1 MNQFTQT
8 ESNVNVKVCSFL
20 EFFEKEAIYPVGIDT
35 YQRPYIWGIE
45 KVQELIDDLSEY
57 LSNSNGLPYYMGNI
71 LLHKNDKSKKLY
83 IIDGQQRI
91 TTLSILYFILNG
103 KLIDNNRMSMEYHSP
118 LSAQNIKKA
127 QELFISTKKTW
138 NKNKG
143 YLFSNIHF
151 TFITTLSE
159 DLAFTFFDT
168 QNNRGVKLNPTDLL
182 KAYHLR
188 AIGNAEHFSIQKYCA
203 IRWEKLQLYDNIFG
217 QKNDFVAELF
227 HQFLWRSRM
236 WSGQKVIYRE
246 EDSDVINEFQH
257 KALHSDSVDKIPLY
271 PNSNNSHGKILQK
284 SVNQGYTIHPN
295 KIESIRNS
303 AYLPFTL
310 RQPIYKG
317 LGFFLYSEKYADI
330 VHLHLF
336 NIETKDTEIKAF
348 LKLYTD
354 VWTNISL
361 YLKEL
366 FVLTTVMYYDKFA
379 SERLLEFALW
389 LDHVLGSIRLEK
401 QYIFKEAPMK
411 FLKDSSNNILD
422 IISQA
427 FRPEDVISFL
437 KNMKEVNNIYSK
449 DKSIAGKGVQGIYK
463 DNVLKYYIKSD
474 FTKKDKWISSEL
486 IDERKR
492 VK

>member
-1 MNQFTQT
+1 MNQFSQT
-8 ESNVNVKVCSFL
+8 EYNVKVKVCSFND
-20 EFFEKEAIYPVGIDT
+20 FFAKEAIYPVGIDT
-35 YQRPYIWGIE
+35 YQRPYIWGSE

-91 TTLSILYFILNG
+91 TTLCILYFILNG
-103 KLIDNNRMSMEYHSP
+103 KLIDNNKMSMEYHSP

-127 QELFISTKKTW
+127 QELFISSKKIW
-138 NKNKG
+138 NKHKE

-151 TFITTLSE
+151 TFIITLSE

-203 IRWEKLQLYDNIFG
+203 IKWEKLQLYDNIFR

-236 WSGQKVIYRE
+236 WSGQKVIYKE
-246 EDSDVINEFQH
+246 DDSDLIKEFQH
-257 KALHSDSVDKIPLY
+257 KTLKSEKIDIIPLY
-271 PNSNNSHGKILQK
+271 PNSNNTLGKLLQIN
-284 SVNQGYTIHPN
+284 VNQGYTIYPN
-295 KIESIRNS
+295 KIESSNNN
-303 AYLPFTL
+303 ANLPFTL

-317 LGFFLYSEKYADI
+317 LGFFLYSEKYADL

-336 NIETKDTEIKAF
+336 NNETKDIEIKAF
-348 LKLYTD
+348 LSLYSE
-354 VWTNISL
+354 VWNNISL

-366 FVLTTVMYYDKFA
+366 FVLAIVMYYDKFA
-379 SERLLEFALW
+379 SERLFEFTLW

-411 FLKDSSNNILD
+411 FLKDSDNNILD

-427 FRPEDVISFL
+427 FRTDEVISFL
-437 KNMKEVNNIYSK
+437 KNIQSATKIYTK
-449 DKSIAGKGVQGIYK
+449 DLTIVGKGVQGIYK
-463 DNVLKYYIKSD
+463 QNVLNYYDKTD
-474 FTKKDKWISSEL
+474 FHKKEYWISPEF
-486 IDERKR
+486 IDKK
-492 VK
+492 VKTI